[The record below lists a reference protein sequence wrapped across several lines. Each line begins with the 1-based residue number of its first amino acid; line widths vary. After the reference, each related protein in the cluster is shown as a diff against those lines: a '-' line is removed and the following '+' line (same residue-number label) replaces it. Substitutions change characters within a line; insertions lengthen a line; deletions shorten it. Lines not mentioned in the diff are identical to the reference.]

1 MAYNFEINI
10 KLPFLHILSHEFLNM
25 STGNARI
32 KIELEYP
39 LRSSPT
45 IIYQYISNP
54 SGLQS
59 WFADHVG
66 VKSGTQ
72 YVFQWEDGTK
82 TEANLVKNVV
92 NKYVKFSISG
102 SPTPDE
108 FLEFRIQQDEITG
121 DVDLLITEFVDS
133 GEEEMAASIWD
144 AAVDNLRYIIG
155 G

>member
-1 MAYNFEINI
+1 MA
-10 KLPFLHILSHEFLNM
+10 
-25 STGNARI
+25 TGNARI

-72 YVFQWEDGTK
+72 YVFQWDDGTK
-82 TEANLVKNVV
+82 TEANLIKNVV
-92 NKYVKFSISG
+92 NKYVKFSVAA
-102 SPTPDE
+102 SPSPEE

-121 DVDLLITEFVDS
+121 DLLITEFVDE

-144 AAVDNLRYIIG
+144 AAVDSLKYIIG

>member
-1 MAYNFEINI
+1 MA
-10 KLPFLHILSHEFLNM
+10 
-25 STGNARI
+25 TGTARI

-39 LRSSPT
+39 LRSSPA

-66 VKSGTQ
+66 VKNGTQ
-72 YVFQWEDGTK
+72 YVFQWEDGTRND
-82 TEANLVKNVV
+82 AVLLKNVV
-92 NKYVKFSISG
+92 NKYVKFSVLAA
-102 SPTPDE
+102 PTPEE
-108 FLEFRIQQDEITG
+108 FLEFRIQQDDISG
-121 DVDLLITEFVDS
+121 DVDLVITEFVDE